1 MVEPCHTVPADRT
14 CGNPFT
20 CFAPIQFSST
30 LNVPLQ
36 FMENPVLI
44 AEVKRNSEWTES
56 SLRRDGVSGAGDGI
70 RTHEGLRHRISPVSR
85 ILSRALLSASGPAP
99 LT

>member
-1 MVEPCHTVPADRT
+1 MLRT
-14 CGNPFT
+14 Y
-20 CFAPIQFSST
+20 PILINAQCTS
-30 LNVPLQ
+30 LQ
-36 FMENPVLI
+36 FMENPVPI

-56 SLRRDGVSGAGDGI
+56 SVRRDDVSGAGDGI